1 MILTIASVHSTRV
14 FRVTPAALES
24 DTLSV
29 SNASSCVQVYC
40 GVKGIVHSFFL
51 EQQTEVVKKNKKSWR
66 KENQPF
72 FFPPVGGH
80 APTLTHRSSL

>member
-1 MILTIASVHSTRV
+1 VILTIASVHSTRV

-40 GVKGIVHSFFL
+40 GVKGIVHKLLNNLL
-51 EQQTEVVKKNKKSWR
+51 EQTEVVKKTKNNS
-66 KENQPF
+66 
-72 FFPPVGGH
+72 
-80 APTLTHRSSL
+80 